1 MSDCCLVP
9 ILVILS
15 LYCVG
20 TLYSNFDLNF
30 EFIYSNNN
38 FWRSFICYFLDDSV
52 FSLLRLNIFNSAI
65 CFSIF
70 HNNMFLI
77 SFQFY
82 LCFTKP
88 IKNQELFCWFIMV
101 YVHWFKVRK
110 LTTVVWNYYHY
121 FNVYLLLML
130 ISIKVLLR

>member
-1 MSDCCLVP
+1 MSDCRLVP

-70 HNNMFLI
+70 YDNMFLI
-77 SFQFY
+77 SFKFY
-82 LCFTKP
+82 LYFTKP
-88 IKNQELFCWFIMV
+88 IKNQELVLLV
-101 YVHWFKVRK
+101 YYGVCALISKEI
-110 LTTVVWNYYHY
+110 TIVVWNYYHY

-130 ISIKVLLR
+130 IPIKVLPQ

>member
-1 MSDCCLVP
+1 MSDCRLVP

-38 FWRSFICYFLDDSV
+38 FWRSFIRYFLDDSV
-52 FSLLRLNIFNSAI
+52 FSLLRLIIFNSAI

-70 HNNMFLI
+70 YDNMFLI
-77 SFQFY
+77 SFKFY
-82 LCFTKP
+82 LYFTKP
-88 IKNQELFCWFIMV
+88 IENQELVLLV
-101 YVHWFKVRK
+101 YYVYYWFKVRK
-110 LTTVVWNYYHY
+110 LTTVVWNYYNY

-130 ISIKVLLR
+130 IPIKVLPR